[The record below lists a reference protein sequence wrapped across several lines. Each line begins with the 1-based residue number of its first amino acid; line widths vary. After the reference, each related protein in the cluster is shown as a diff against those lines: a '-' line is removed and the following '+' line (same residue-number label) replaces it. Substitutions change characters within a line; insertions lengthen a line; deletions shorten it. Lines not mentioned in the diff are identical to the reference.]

1 METVKRDP
9 LCIIISSS
17 PFVYIPAIPSIYSAL
32 HMLTGTEIRTEH
44 KDVIHDVS
52 YDYYGKR
59 MATCSSD
66 QTVKVRNT
74 IFFAGKTKHAMT
86 C

>member
-1 METVKRDP
+1 METVKQDP
-9 LCIIISSS
+9 LCVIISSS
-17 PFVYIPAIPSIYSAL
+17 PFVYIPRFLRFIPRFN
-32 HMLTGTEIRTEH
+32 MLTGTEIRTEH

-66 QTVKVRNT
+66 QTVKVRN
-74 IFFAGKTKHAMT
+74 
-86 C
+86 